1 MSRQGAAGG
10 ATATSAE
17 RTEGHEVMDDSEDE
31 IPDTGMTAGHGTFV
45 ADTGD
50 VRGHRSV
57 AKQKVTEDILMRR
70 IDTYGLVSPTR
81 AKNI

>member
-17 RTEGHEVMDDSEDE
+17 RTEGHEAMDDSEDE
-31 IPDTGMTAGHGTFV
+31 IPDTSMTAGHV

-50 VRGHRSV
+50 VRGHKSV
-57 AKQKVTEDILMRR
+57 AKQKVTEDVLMRR
-70 IDTYGLVSPTR
+70 IDTYG
-81 AKNI
+81 